1 MFLEAAQVAS
11 EAAKNGTIVLS
22 IPTAFASSAA
32 TLLLYKGVPFLFRA
46 ISGKPKSNGNG
57 GPRPGEAEICR
68 IRGER
73 MATAEAKVEN
83 VETSLVRIESKV
95 DRLLERK

>member
-1 MFLEAAQVAS
+1 MILEAAQVAA
-11 EAAKNGTIVLS
+11 EAAKQGGSINIA
-22 IPTAFASSAA
+22 IPTAVVTSVLTGIAVKAPDILA
-32 TLLLYKGVPFLFRA
+32 RMR
-46 ISGKPKSNGNG
+46 GKRRNGNG
-57 GPRPGEAEICR
+57 GPKPGEAEICR